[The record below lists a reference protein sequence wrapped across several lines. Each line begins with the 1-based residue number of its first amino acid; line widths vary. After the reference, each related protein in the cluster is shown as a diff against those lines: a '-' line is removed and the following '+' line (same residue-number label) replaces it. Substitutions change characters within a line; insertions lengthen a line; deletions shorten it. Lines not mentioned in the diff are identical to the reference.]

1 MHLVTVFVPN
11 DDGYADLSSHD
22 AFINGAPYNTFERM
36 RRDEPV
42 AWCDYPAGQGFWS
55 ITRNLD
61 IQECNRNNA
70 LYSSAQGIR
79 MEDQTY
85 EEYLARRTFQEI
97 DPPDH
102 TRMRILVAK
111 AFSKPVV
118 ALFDAQIRQLCDE
131 ILDQAL
137 PLGEFDAVK
146 SIARQLPMRML
157 GQIIGTPDEDLN
169 WLVDKGD
176 ALMANTDSD
185 FTDHV
190 LDKANTDAY
199 RFMPFRSPA
208 GAELYDYAER
218 LMADKKRKGDTSGIL
233 NLILQPDAQGNVI
246 SETEFRNFF
255 CLLVAA
261 GNDTT
266 RYSIAAGLQAL
277 ANQPALLQDL
287 QGGDETIWETMPD
300 EVIRWA
306 SPAMYFR
313 RTVTRDHELHGKTL
327 CKGDKVMLWFVS
339 GNRDEAVFDNPY
351 KVDFRRS
358 PNRHVA
364 FGQGGAHV
372 CLGMWLARLEIKLLF
387 QELAKRVKSI
397 KQTGEQQYLRSNF
410 VGGIKSLPIKI
421 EMK

>member
-1 MHLVTVFVPN
+1 VTVFVPN

-22 AFINGAPYNTFERM
+22 AFVNGAPYNTFARM
-36 RRDEPV
+36 RKDDPV
-42 AWCDYPAGQGFWS
+42 AWCEYPAGQGFWS
-55 ITRNLD
+55 ITRNAD

-85 EEYLARRTFQEI
+85 EEYVARRTFQEI

-131 ILDQAL
+131 ILDQTL

-146 SIARQLPMRML
+146 MIARQLPMRML

-190 LDKANTDAY
+190 LDKADTDAY

-266 RYSIAAGLQAL
+266 RYSIAAGLHAL
-277 ANQPALLQDL
+277 AAQPGLLEEL
-287 QGGDETIWETMPD
+287 QSGDETIWETMPD

-313 RTVTRDHELHGKTL
+313 RTVTSDHELHGKTL
-327 CKGDKVMLWFVS
+327 RKGDKIMLWFVS

-372 CLGMWLARLEIKLLF
+372 CLGMWLARLEIRLLF
-387 QELAKRVKSI
+387 QELAKRIKSI
-397 KQTGEQQYLRSNF
+397 KLTGEQQYLRSNF
-410 VGGIKSLPIKI
+410 VGGIKTLPVKI
-421 EMK
+421 ELK